1 MATLTGRNQNCVRWL
16 GGGFSYRLVRQRE
29 RETGWKKKKRE
40 KGERR
45 KSRRKGG
52 TANRLLGITL
62 LTESV
67 SLGGEADHVMAFTW
81 NTGTQSHERNGG
93 DRVFE
98 TDSAAQMRGQITDDG
113 RQEADHHNRNKET
126 NVAVPNVCKQM
137 VDLFLENQRGQQGA
151 NQVSGTPQLST
162 INKAEKSSRP
172 FTCK

>member
-1 MATLTGRNQNCVRWL
+1 MARGRI
-16 GGGFSYRLVRQRE
+16 FISISTSKRE

-113 RQEADHHNRNKET
+113 RKEADHHNRNKET
-126 NVAVPNVCKQM
+126 NVAVSNVCKQM
-137 VDLFLENQRGQQGA
+137 VDLFLENQNGVVAFKIMAWQDHKRKC
-151 NQVSGTPQLST
+151 
-162 INKAEKSSRP
+162 INNETTVAKLINTAIIL
-172 FTCK
+172 

>member
-1 MATLTGRNQNCVRWL
+1 MARGRI
-16 GGGFSYRLVRQRE
+16 FISISTSKRE
-29 RETGWKKKKRE
+29 RDGLEEE
-40 KGERR
+40 KEGERR
-45 KSRRKGG
+45 KKKKSEKGG

-126 NVAVPNVCKQM
+126 NVAVSNVCKQM